1 MNLISII
8 GYNNVGKSSLFYK
21 LSIKNIN
28 NYNNFKSND
37 LIFNYCFFNKNMII
51 TDTSNFDF
59 NFKNK
64 LNLEIFNNISTLI
77 NNSDLILFIVDV
89 NNIYSNFN
97 KKISNLLINN
107 KKNIFLLINKIDL
120 NKNYK
125 YNINKK
131 KLYNLKYDF
140 FFISI
145 KKNIG
150 INDLIYSINNK
161 LNNKKEINNSNYL
174 NKIKKF
180 IITSNNNKKK
190 IIIIGKTNS
199 GKSTLLNSLIN
210 NKRMLVSNIENTTLN
225 IISSENINKNIIVTD
240 TYGII
245 YKDKYKNKYL
255 FKNILKNIYNHN
267 IMLYISSYYDLN
279 NNDLNMINLFINNNI
294 YIPLILIINKIDL
307 LKNKNEINI
316 VRSNILNKLK
326 FVKNKIN
333 ILFISAMNNIGINK
347 LFFYIK
353 SLNIKKIYNN
363 NNINILKKIILDL
376 IIIYNKNNK
385 KKINFKIN
393 NIYINNN
400 ILNIIINNNINVNE
414 NFKRFIINNI
424 NKKIEKGYILK
435 IIYKIY

>member
-210 NKRMLVSNIENTTLN
+210 NKRMLVSDIENTTLN

-400 ILNIIINNNINVNE
+400 ILNIIINNNININE